1 MRGVGI
7 GWRPEIAAD
16 LLARPSAIDFVEV
29 TAEACAQP
37 HARREAIAIAE
48 VWPIVTHG
56 VKLSLGSADGL
67 DEERARRLASVAR
80 DVRSTLVTEHVAFV
94 RGGGREIG
102 HLTHLPMTHEA
113 VRVVAKN
120 VAAARRFLPEVPL
133 LLENVAWSFRWPD
146 EEMDE
151 GAFYTEVARKSGCDL
166 LLDVGNLY
174 ANAIN
179 SGNDPLAVLDTFPLD
194 RVRMIHIAG
203 GVFEHGF
210 YFDTHAHAIPEAG
223 FALIEAAL
231 ARVGDVPIVL
241 ERDACFPPFA
251 ELSSEIERARAIPRG
266 RLSPLRR
273 QDAKIGGSESDPI
286 SLAPLRLGGQT
297 NLLADAQ
304 AALASL
310 LTSVVTP
317 SAAEVAPFAAD
328 GIARAR
334 GVLLRKRVDD
344 ALPLLPLLS
353 RRADIAALAL
363 ACVVRTA
370 RPATGVAI
378 FDAFAIADAAAEDA
392 AMADDARR
400 DRLLLRARFVRA
412 GRGGILAPRVAPF
425 IGRERTLGGAS
436 IWAIKGPGA
445 TASVRFAQR

>member
-7 GWRPEIAAD
+7 GWRSEIAAD

-80 DVRSTLVTEHVAFV
+80 DVHSTVVSEHVAFV

-102 HLTHLPMTHEA
+102 HLTQLPYTREA

-120 VAAARRFLPEVPL
+120 VVAARRILPDVPL

-146 EEMDE
+146 EELDE
-151 GAFYTEVARKSGCDL
+151 GAFYTEIVRQTGCDL

-179 SGNDPLAVLDTFPLD
+179 SGNDPLAVLERFPLD
-194 RVRMIHIAG
+194 RVRMLHVAG
-203 GVFEHGF
+203 GVFDHGF
-210 YFDTHAHAIPEAG
+210 YFDTHAHAISDAG
-223 FALIEAAL
+223 FALIAETL
-231 ARVGDVPIVL
+231 ARVGDVPVVL
-241 ERDACFPPFA
+241 ERDAGFPAFG
-251 ELSSEIERARAIPRG
+251 ELGVEIDRVRRISRGAIH
-266 RLSPLRR
+266 R
-273 QDAKIGGSESDPI
+273 QDARSAKDATRGGGDDASPT
-286 SLAPLRLGGQT
+286 LAS
-297 NLLADAQ
+297 AQ
-304 AALASL
+304 SALATL
-310 LTSVVTP
+310 LTAVVAP
-317 SAAEVAPFAAD
+317 SATEAAPFAID
-328 GIARAR
+328 GILRAR

-353 RRADIAALAL
+353 RRADIGDLAL
-363 ACVVRTA
+363 ACVTRTA

-378 FDAFAIADAAAEDA
+378 FDAFAIADAAADDA
-392 AMADDARR
+392 ALADDARR

-425 IGRERTLGGAS
+425 VGRERTLGGAS

-445 TASVRFAQR
+445 TASVRLARR